1 MCQKSWETF
10 MEDMFKQIEREFWAE
25 NPLLSNLNEI
35 PKNRICFFL
44 GLKAGGNP
52 IKEINHKFLEV
63 ALVSNISVRGRP

>member
-1 MCQKSWETF
+1 M
-10 MEDMFKQIEREFWAE
+10 
-25 NPLLSNLNEI
+25 LSNLNEI

-52 IKEINHKFLEV
+52 IKKINHKFLEV